1 MTSRRT
7 GPVSYTHLSGIPSMM
22 VNVMSAI
29 VCRDFDGFELSSRD
43 LDWEA
48 IAKDNK
54 FPGLLRRAIKD
65 TITVGDG
72 AWKLSN
78 DPELSDYP
86 IIEYFSGEQ
95 VDFIYKRRCV

>member
-1 MTSRRT
+1 M
-7 GPVSYTHLSGIPSMM
+7 
-22 VNVMSAI
+22 
-29 VCRDFDGFELSSRD
+29 
-43 LDWEA
+43 DWEA
-48 IAKDNK
+48 IAKDNN

-95 VDFIYKRRCV
+95 VDFIYKRGRLREVIFRTIYNASNSKDVYKRQL